1 MTFGIEVEFKSSTSL
16 LESMD
21 VPALFAYPSKMGLTV
36 RDSFFSDRGI
46 VHGDGESDFQE
57 VSRELRG
64 ETRRPLMVVDAES
77 VGSSRFGEEVLK
89 RMRVR
94 GADIWFMTHVEYVED
109 VFDAFNTVAEMVFAP
124 LHNIH
129 DRHELEDILS
139 VSDSFVP
146 SMFVNNGKALDIDGR
161 YVDLTDAIDSISSAG
176 CCRMCVVD
184 TDSSVTPEEWETVSD
199 EHPALIPFVRR
210 EEFEVDFGEFRNVIR
225 PYGPL

>member
-1 MTFGIEVEFKSSTSL
+1 M
-16 LESMD
+16 
-21 VPALFAYPSKMGLTV
+21 FAYPSKMGLTV

-46 VHGDGESDFQE
+46 AHGDRESDFQE
-57 VSRELRG
+57 VTRNIRG
-64 ETRRPLMVVDAES
+64 DTRRPLMVVDAES
-77 VGSSRFGEEVLK
+77 VGSSSFGEEVLK

-109 VFDAFNTVAEMVFAP
+109 VFDAFNTVADMVFAP

-139 VSDSFVP
+139 VSDSFIP
-146 SMFVNNGKALDIDGR
+146 SVFVNNGKALDFDGR
-161 YVDLTDAIDSISSAG
+161 HVGLQDAIDRVSSIG
-176 CCRMCVVD
+176 CCRICVVD
-184 TDSSVTPEEWETVSD
+184 TDSTVSSEEWDIISD

-210 EEFEVDFGEFRNVIR
+210 EEFKVGFGEFRNVIR

>member
-1 MTFGIEVEFKSSTSL
+1 M
-16 LESMD
+16 
-21 VPALFAYPSKMGLTV
+21 FAYPSKLGLTV
-36 RDSFFSDRGI
+36 RDSFFSDKGV
-46 VHGDGESDFQE
+46 VHGDNESDFQD
-57 VSRELRG
+57 VSKNVRG
-64 ETRRPLMVVDAES
+64 DTRRPLMVVDAES

-146 SMFVNNGKALDIDGR
+146 SIFVNNGKALGIRGR
-161 YVDLTDAIDSISSAG
+161 YIELQEAIDEVSSIG

-184 TDSSVTPEEWETVSD
+184 TDSTVSSEEWETISD
-199 EHPALIPFVRR
+199 EHPALIPFVSR
-210 EEFEVDFGEFRNVIR
+210 EEFEVGFGEFRNVIR